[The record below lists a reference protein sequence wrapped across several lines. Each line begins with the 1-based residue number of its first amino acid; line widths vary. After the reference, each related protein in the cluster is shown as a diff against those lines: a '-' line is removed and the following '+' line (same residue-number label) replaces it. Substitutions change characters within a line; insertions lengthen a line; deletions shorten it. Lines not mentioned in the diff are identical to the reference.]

1 LRQQLAFV
9 VARFDG
15 RNRSSSTVKALAE
28 ISRLI
33 SERANTY
40 LDEFTPS

>member
-15 RNRSSSTVKALAE
+15 RNRPSSTVKALAE

-33 SERANTY
+33 SEKVNSH